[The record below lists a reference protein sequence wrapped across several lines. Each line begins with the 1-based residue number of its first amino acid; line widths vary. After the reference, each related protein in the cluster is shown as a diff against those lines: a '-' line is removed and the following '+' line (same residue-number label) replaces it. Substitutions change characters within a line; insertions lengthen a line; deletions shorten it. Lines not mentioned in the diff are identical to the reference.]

1 MSVESKAWENINR
14 GRSASEFIGTMNS
27 KSEDG
32 LNLNK
37 ESQFVI
43 NDIELIIPPT
53 QINVRKENLNWSWK
67 TLRTN
72 FSTKVASGNSV
83 QQVGLTIVFT
93 PDLILDLHRLITE
106 IKSSPFIYVRNN
118 FLRQSLVNDW
128 EPTLNLAFT
137 VTHFNLTSMNGYPGT
152 FVVQI
157 EMKLFD
163 YRCYT
168 PNLFYKSEWITKPM
182 KAAVESSSSK
192 GKYYTFTIPTIVG
205 KDLLKG
211 PTFFESEYD
220 SGLIEY
226 SQVLQK
232 ISNDNEKATL
242 QDLCN
247 THMGTVFD
255 LAPLPNQ
262 MQPSVPT
269 SPGYSNIYKR
279 YINDLQMRSLYH
291 NFGIDVYQIF
301 HDYDSL
307 DTFEYLTKGKPIVS
321 QGEPASA
328 KSTNVYSLCNGII
341 PISIRNE
348 IKKKVLSKSQ
358 DFRIFYEEYLAFE
371 ESSTI
376 QEIKYELK
384 KISSKKAAGENS
396 TRTVVAKGKGDLSEE
411 FDFDSYF
418 DKMHFSGEPPNYSTL
433 SLNFQQAMLAHNTYN
448 GYSKNHKNRQNTQ
461 LLSQATGYPK
471 SAEAEY
477 LGFSIPNTNDR
488 IFYPP
493 IMSGVINSGFGSRG
507 AVAGTPNKKQAR
519 ASLHAGIDLY
529 TTYGPELDRNR
540 AKGSKVR
547 RDANNRR
554 VGGVT
559 PVFAAE
565 SGFITIS
572 HQPGNVS
579 ATVVHDTVY
588 PNYPGNNLEPTR
600 MRTKYLHLAET
611 KHWDS
616 DYILTLGGV
625 FGSRANIILDAA
637 GYGNITNLRI
647 NRGDILGFMGNTGH
661 SSGVH
666 LHFQLEVQTTDP
678 ASYGSNP
685 NIAYLKQWAPIDPT
699 PFIFTKDVNAS
710 LVSSP
715 IAPQVISNTVGDSD
729 LENIQNAG
737 LGELSENV
745 TDGLIT
751 SNDIDEVFRRVPKR
765 KEAWAKYLEEVFKL
779 RANGYSLYTGS
790 YKSSN
795 VYRRLRSFNLDDP
808 EHNFLNSLL
817 YGSANPAVLQEG
829 FYKEGSSLE
838 EVERLKDSVL
848 ALKGLIVTSL
858 GASLTHIV
866 SSIPI
871 IGREHPTH
879 QHLGSIEPNFFFEF
893 TGLADESNPSGAD
906 GLSPATNVFLGI
918 QKLMQSNAKRFRAV
932 PDSANVSID
941 SFITRLFGTYK
952 EGDLTGTQSELDE
965 EMNTYSFN
973 TKKRLLFSNVSVS
986 TIDGRPGARNIF
998 AQLSESHTYEESEN
1012 ISYYSEGAQGKIED
1026 EEVAEILDRI
1036 RRLRLTDHGAM
1047 ALLIASFGQVKTN
1060 ADIQDLIFNVDG
1072 LFIDNTNAN
1081 GNRNLQDRQTSSL
1094 FVETESLPR
1103 TYGTDGVALKKEE
1116 MKALVE
1122 IFATQYVR
1130 EHLEGALADL
1140 GIGGT
1145 GGMAEVLAG
1154 GIALYFFSPLRS
1166 MANSLRV
1173 TGAAAGL
1180 HQASFGLGQALNKNI
1195 ATTYGDALRYLSQN
1209 MSLST
1214 LPKWA
1219 LDATVATAGTTAQL
1233 GKMNAM
1239 GPGNTAYAIQSGTKG
1254 AGKLGGKYVAAE
1266 DGNWF
1271 FGYETSLVTMNAQK
1285 MQEASDYIENE
1296 LAKIGY
1302 TTADEHVIP
1311 SSSEIEYD
1319 EIEGVFKNVA
1329 GLTEGSDYFMLP
1341 DGRLAVSPDAFEDTW
1356 SYYTNRI
1363 NNEFNLN
1370 SNGLSADNVLIT
1382 REQDNYTGTA
1392 YDIQTFLSYF
1402 PQYQSLILGSRFAG
1416 SGTQVKYGVKELLTY
1431 NSTLKYIKS
1440 IASKTLAEPFLGGL
1454 SEEYLKKESYGIL
1467 DFEKRNNPR
1476 IYKINKTL
1484 DAALFTNFFNW
1495 LYDYFIYWVA
1505 FRRLGIESKMELF
1518 LGYSETEIHTLFDN
1532 LRFYLSSED
1541 DYRIYDSDEIYVP
1554 KDSAIP
1560 FSAIKSGPDIAVV
1573 SNILN
1578 NVQVATSS
1586 DWNSASNFFKNGGF
1600 TDILYTGDALLGDVA
1615 NITTG
1620 NYDWDSFS
1628 QTMQTVGNFSLAITG
1643 DGINGDIKR
1652 LIEFY
1657 NARNTAVSSYLKL
1670 NFDAS
1675 SYGILETFINDIA
1688 PGLGDFINNL
1698 ASTENVGDLNSS
1710 GTASGLYPIFR
1721 EIMKNLFTPRS
1732 ITGASAVNKYST
1744 ELTQLEKQTR
1754 AAFDTMVR
1762 TTGTITGGGAGTGV
1776 AGRILSNPI
1785 GNSIVVGSTFYRLA
1799 ANFASVAGWSDYH
1812 QSGYN
1817 ESQMYNE
1824 ALAVKDAGAIGVSTF
1839 LNALTGKANV
1849 AEYIKSEM
1857 RNPDSKFIDIY
1868 DTSGE
1873 LIQDQ
1878 ADLNASLWGAGDV
1891 RILPGFGINLDLPSL
1906 INTDFEKNKML
1917 NIKSKLYSLAKS
1929 AYANEEVAFALG
1941 LDSKDFIDLP
1951 RQGSVGQ
1958 EAFPD
1963 MNLPEHP
1970 YYREIQEYTENGLSA
1985 NKYATNP
1992 DFYFWNIYEDGSLKT
2007 NSTLRKIIYE
2017 SVDHSVSKSFDFMRK
2032 WQTRG
2037 LQTKGNLGLQISTS
2051 DHLNEKINYS
2061 IFGNPEGTD
2070 MQVELDEQ
2078 SQTVMKVGTYIPAF
2092 NSSGKTGDT
2101 IEYLNKYGQF
2111 AIRSL
2116 KNRIQTLK
2124 NAGGK
2129 ANKDKAE
2136 RLQKTLDYYEDIQKD
2151 SGSTVYIQKLT
2162 NWDNINGAVA
2172 AEDLTDVESYI
2183 ELMSKA
2189 NSIEKMFGSRA
2200 GYLGETI
2207 SEKLAE
2213 TQDIFQELI
2222 DTSISNDDNFMNTFD
2237 VQSLTKVAKDSA
2249 DDIAAEKFTM
2259 RRAFPTFKLFL
2270 IEEDELEDRFI
2281 NFDDFY
2287 SYNAIREFTFQE
2299 SMENASSV
2307 ATIVM
2312 QNVSG
2317 TIDGTRK
2324 NVIKDIDW
2332 FDKKKKK
2339 TLQDQ
2344 MTDEERE
2351 RFKADPEDNQPFH
2364 SVVMRPGINVQL
2376 RVGYSNDPEMLE
2388 VLLSGRVTEVSWGQ
2402 NYDVC
2407 EVTVQSFGTELT
2419 SVIKSEDI
2427 TYPTTH
2433 HLLGAMMLQPEL
2445 KHFGRFEF
2453 GGKSQYGES
2462 KNPNLDFYK
2471 YNKNSYSY
2479 GFEWG
2484 YATANFLAQHWLG
2497 VGLAI
2502 MSVITLRSFA
2512 GGGLKGA
2519 LAGAD
2524 DAAVVANLERQG
2536 LNLAGN
2542 VPKPQWV
2549 SLSGQN
2555 LLSWISTAAQNAQ
2568 RGVGWIFSQI
2578 GRIGKGSFN
2587 KIFIPAKLSSFNAV
2601 VAKAG
2606 DDLVKAVATIA
2617 RQGTGSAAARLTTF
2631 QDKLKSIYGVT
2642 DDFILKFLKS
2652 QGDEIVEIW
2661 AKVGSGAT
2669 LSLKEAKLFA
2679 ENLGKLSAISRTT
2692 AFTNGGLAPAI
2703 TNGVLSGPGAGAV
2716 GSFAWSALSS
2726 TLWIQLVSG
2735 SVISSLAGGAGY
2747 LVKDL
2752 DALGIEHA
2760 RKAYAKGKARAILNP
2775 ADDCLF
2781 PPSPMSY
2788 LVLNENDS
2796 WWNSISNFGFALADW
2811 FKLSGIIGSFIPA
2824 QASVKGEF
2832 DLSSAGQLRK
2842 LWRVYKDP
2850 KSYIGSKKLT
2860 VDESEYNAKN
2870 KKIWEV
2876 FYEMSLRHPG
2886 WIYGAKPYGTKLEYR
2901 MFFGTPTQRYWAKPA
2916 SEFFFQRINNLRRY
2930 LTSNE
2935 GSLNSIRVGWQT
2947 LYGAESWNKEYDEV
2961 VNSNSDPAYSTALI
2975 EIRFRTKMVREYL
2988 LGLENR
2994 FIPFRRHH
3002 LVTSE
3007 ADIVSNSIRVSTK
3020 GFANAVNVN
3029 YYTPD
3034 GDEKWKS
3041 LQLKANSSIPDNDI
3055 VMTDIDLGNNVRGRA
3070 SAMRYGQGS
3079 LLYLT
3084 RKMYDGE
3091 LLLLGNSRIRPW
3103 DVCIVKDSINSMV
3116 GPIEVRSV
3124 VHMFSHE
3131 TGFLTEITPNA
3142 IVIGNEIATYPI
3154 LEAMKVWSGA
3164 TLTYN
3169 DGKVNVQADKR
3180 EDTYLDKNGT
3190 RMKNLNFWVDPEWS
3204 DETLSRF
3211 NFKNTDDPVLNLELL
3226 DINDFFAGSGV
3237 TDVYRSDGTVSKKT
3251 METIFSTVDTY
3262 LKFQDAMGNAQTAG
3276 SAGFLG
3282 GAGFAG
3288 IANALG
3294 KYGWS
3299 FGKVGAFGLI
3309 GGLVGGGI
3317 AFASTMKSMD
3327 STKRWLIAAPL
3338 LLNKISENESVIM
3351 VPLLKNGIPLVQ
3363 NMSLKDPMSSWKTVL
3378 SNVVNQAT
3386 ETLIGIN
3393 EYVTESNKYNELF
3406 WQEFERN
3413 SNESLNWRNSIAGRV
3428 YGAKTYYDA
3437 YFNRSNLFGNGDL

>member
-1 MSVESKAWENINR
+1 MSVESKSWENINR
-14 GRSASEFIGTMNS
+14 GRNSGEFVGAMNS
-27 KSEDG
+27 KSANG

-43 NDIELIIPPT
+43 NDIELVIPPT

-72 FSTKVASGNSV
+72 FSTKVASGSSV
-83 QQVGLTIVFT
+83 QQVGITIVFT
-93 PDLILDLHRLITE
+93 PDLILDLHRLVTE

-152 FVVQI
+152 FVVQM

-182 KAAVESSSSK
+182 KAAVESSDSK

-220 SGLIEY
+220 SGLIQY
-226 SQVLQK
+226 SQVLEK
-232 ISNDNEKATL
+232 ISNDSEKATL

-247 THMGTVFD
+247 THTGTVFD

-269 SPGYSNIYKR
+269 TPGYSNIYKR

-291 NFGIDVYQIF
+291 NFGIDVYEIF
-301 HDYDSL
+301 EDYNAL
-307 DTFEYLTKGKPIVS
+307 DAFEYLTKGKPIDLGS
-321 QGEPASA
+321 KPESTKA
-328 KSTNVYSLCNGII
+328 TNVYSLCNGSI
-341 PISIRNE
+341 PVSIRNE
-348 IKKKVLSKSQ
+348 IKKRVLGKSGE
-358 DFRIFYEEYLAFE
+358 FRIFYEEYLAFE
-371 ESSTI
+371 ESPAI
-376 QEIKYELK
+376 QEIKYQLK
-384 KISSKKAAGENS
+384 KISSKNLAKENS
-396 TRTVVAKGKGDLSEE
+396 AKVVSARGEGELSEE

-418 DKMHFSGEPPNYSTL
+418 NPMHFAGNPPNYGSSTID
-433 SLNFQQAMLAHNTYN
+433 FQTAMFAKNKYSQYSSPDNPNRENAAVLA
-448 GYSKNHKNRQNTQ
+448 G
-461 LLSQATGYPK
+461 ATGYPE
-471 SAEAEY
+471 SAAAAY
-477 LGFSIPNTNDR
+477 VGSAIPNDNNR

-493 IMSGVINSGFGSRG
+493 IMSGVINSGFGSRNR
-507 AVAGTPNKKQAR
+507 VNGTPNPRKAN

-529 TTYGPELDRNR
+529 TTYRPEFERNKR
-540 AKGSKVR
+540 KGDKVR
-547 RDANNRR
+547 RRNGRR

-565 SGFITIS
+565 KGWLTVD
-572 HQPGNVS
+572 HRKGNVS
-579 ATVVHDTVY
+579 ARLFHFVTY
-588 PNYPGNNLEPTR
+588 PNFPGAKSEPTNI
-600 MRTKYLHLAET
+600 RTKYLHLAET
-611 KHWDS
+611 KDWDL
-616 DYILTLGGV
+616 DYVKTLASV
-625 FGSRANIILDAA
+625 FGESRAKLILDPDNYKS
-637 GYGNITNLRI
+637 GIKNLAVD
-647 NRGDILGFMGNTGH
+647 RGDIIGFMGNTGH

-666 LHFQLEVQTTDP
+666 LHFEVEVRTSAP
-678 ASYGSNP
+678 SLYGN
-685 NIAYLKQWAPIDPT
+685 NAGVAYLKQWAPVDPAS
-699 PFIFTKDVNAS
+699 FIFTKQTNS
-710 LVSSP
+710 TLVSTP
-715 IAPQVISNTVGDSD
+715 IKLQNLEVEETEVSSTLRNT
-729 LENIQNAG
+729 EAAG
-737 LGELSENV
+737 LGDLSQSV
-745 TDGLIT
+745 TDGLI
-751 SNDIDEVFRRVPKR
+751 SSDDIETVFGRVTGGR
-765 KEAWAKYLEEVFKL
+765 EAWAKYLEEVFKL
-779 RANGYSLYTGS
+779 RANGYSLYTGN

-808 EHNFLNSLL
+808 EHDFLNSLL

-838 EVERLKDSVL
+838 EVERLKESVL

-871 IGREHPTH
+871 VGREHPTH

-893 TGLADESNPSGAD
+893 TGLADESNAAGAD

-941 SFITRLFGTYK
+941 SFITRLFGTYR
-952 EGDLTGTQSELDE
+952 EGDLTGVQSELDQ

-986 TIDGRPGARNIF
+986 TIDGRPGARNVF

-1012 ISYYSEGAQGKIED
+1012 ISYYSEGPQGKVED
-1026 EEVAEILDRI
+1026 EEVEEILDRL

-1047 ALLIASFGQVKTN
+1047 ALLIASFGKIKSNEEIDSLLSQRN
-1060 ADIQDLIFNVDG
+1060 SQIL
-1072 LFIDNTNAN
+1072 DNTKPGLNSPE
-1081 GNRNLQDRQTSSL
+1081 GSSL
-1094 FVETESLPR
+1094 FVQTESLPV
-1103 TYGTDGVALKKEE
+1103 TYDTAGFPINQEA
-1116 MKALVE
+1116 MKLTVE
-1122 IFATQYVR
+1122 AYATRYV
-1130 EHLEGALADL
+1130 EDHLSGIP

-1145 GGMAEVLAG
+1145 SGMASVIAG
-1154 GIALYFFSPLRS
+1154 GIAVWFFSPLRAGFQS
-1166 MANSLRV
+1166 V
-1173 TGAAAGL
+1173 KAAGGVSA
-1180 HQASFGLGQALNKNI
+1180 ASAAVIESLNKSLV
-1195 ATTYGDALRYLSQN
+1195 AAYREPLEVLAQN
-1209 MSLST
+1209 MSVANI
-1214 LPKWA
+1214 PKWA
-1219 LDATVATAGTTAQL
+1219 ADSGIAGAGWLKDRTFDL
-1233 GKMNAM
+1233 GRLTKMNFLS
-1239 GPGNTAYAIQSGTKG
+1239 PGNTAVAISGGADG
-1254 AGKLGGKYVAAE
+1254 AGKLGGKFVATE
-1266 DGNWF
+1266 DGDWF
-1271 FGYETSLVTMNAQK
+1271 FGYEDSLVTMNAAK
-1285 MQEASDYIENE
+1285 MQEAAEYIEE
-1296 LAKIGY
+1296 EMRKAGY
-1302 TTADEHVIP
+1302 TTIDQPAIP
-1311 SSSEIEYD
+1311 ASSEIEYD
-1319 EIEGVFKNVA
+1319 ELEGVFKNVS
-1329 GLTEGSDYFMLP
+1329 GLSEGQDYYMLP
-1341 DGRLAVSPDAFEDTW
+1341 DGRLAVSADAFDDVW
-1356 SYYTNRI
+1356 NYYSNRI
-1363 NNEFNLN
+1363 NDEFNLD
-1370 SNGLSADNVLIT
+1370 SSGLKSDTQDQASYSAAV
-1382 REQDNYTGTA
+1382 
-1392 YDIQTFLSYF
+1392 YDIETFLSYF
-1402 PQYQSLILGSRFAG
+1402 PQYQSLVVRSRFTDNG
-1416 SGTQVKYGVKELLTY
+1416 ENEVRYGIKELLSY
-1431 NSTLKYIKS
+1431 NATLKYIKS

-1467 DFEKRNNPR
+1467 DFEERDGG
-1476 IYKINKTL
+1476 IYNIEKTL
-1484 DAALFTNFFNW
+1484 DAAMFTNFFNW
-1495 LYDYFIYWVA
+1495 LYKYFIYWFS
-1505 FRRLGIESKMELF
+1505 FRTIGIESKMEWF
-1518 LGYSETEIHTLFDN
+1518 FGYSESEIEQLFKN
-1532 LRFYLSSED
+1532 LRFDLSSEN
-1541 DYRIYDSDEIYVP
+1541 DYRIYDKYGVYTPEN
-1554 KDSAIP
+1554 SAIP
-1560 FSAIKSGPDIAVV
+1560 FTSIASGPDATVR
-1573 SNILN
+1573 NDILR
-1578 NVQVATSS
+1578 NVQVATST
-1586 DWNSASNFFKNGGF
+1586 DWNTGRNIFANGGL
-1600 TDILYTGDALLGDVA
+1600 TDTLYTADALLGDVGRLGA
-1615 NITTG
+1615 LD
-1620 NYDWDSFS
+1620 YDSEDFS
-1628 QTMQTVGNFSLAITG
+1628 QTMLTLGNLSLAMTG
-1643 DGINGDIKR
+1643 NGINGDIKR
-1652 LIEFY
+1652 LIAFY
-1657 NARNTAVSSYLKL
+1657 ETRNTVVTSYLDL
-1670 NFDAS
+1670 NFDS
-1675 SYGILETFINDIA
+1675 SAYGLLESFINNVA
-1688 PGLGDFINNL
+1688 PGLGDFVNNL
-1698 ASTENVGDLNSS
+1698 ASSENVADLNSS
-1710 GTASGLYPIFR
+1710 GSASGLYPIFK

-1732 ITGASAVNKYST
+1732 ITGVSAVNKYSQ
-1744 ELTQLEKQTR
+1744 ELSVLERVGRSALDTGVR
-1754 AAFDTMVR
+1754 AGGV
-1762 TTGTITGGGAGTGV
+1762 ITGGGTGFSL
-1776 AGRILSNPI
+1776 AKAAFSNPY
-1785 GNSIVVGSTFYRLA
+1785 GGAFLVGSYAYELSANVA
-1799 ANFASVAGWSDYH
+1799 AATGWSDYY

-1817 ESQMYNE
+1817 ESQMLN
-1824 ALAVKDAGAIGVSTF
+1824 AATAAQGAAAIGVASF
-1839 LNALTGKANV
+1839 MNAITGKANV
-1849 AEYIKSEM
+1849 TEYIRSEM
-1857 RNPDSKFIDIY
+1857 RDPKSRFIDIF
-1868 DTSGE
+1868 DTSGQ
-1873 LIQDQ
+1873 IIRDQ
-1878 ADLNASLWGAGDV
+1878 NDLNLSLWGLGDV
-1891 RILPGFGINLDLPSL
+1891 RIKPDFDIHLDLPSL
-1906 INTDFEKNKML
+1906 VNEDFEKNKML
-1917 NIKSKLYSLAKS
+1917 NIKSKLYALAKS

-1941 LDSKDFIDLP
+1941 LDSKDFVDLP
-1951 RQGSVGQ
+1951 KEGGSGQ

-1970 YYREIQEYTENGLSA
+1970 YYREIQTYTENGFSA

-2007 NSTLRKIIYE
+2007 NSALRKMIYE
-2017 SVDHSVSKSFDFMRK
+2017 SVEHSVSKSFDFMRK

-2037 LQTKGNLGLQISTS
+2037 LKTKNNLGLHISTS

-2061 IFGNPEGTD
+2061 IVGNPEGTD
-2070 MQVELDEQ
+2070 MQVEVDEKT
-2078 SQTVMKVGTYIPAF
+2078 QTVMEAGTYIPAF
-2092 NSSGKTGDT
+2092 NSTGKAGDT
-2101 IEYLNKYGQF
+2101 IEYLNKYGKY
-2111 AIRSL
+2111 AITSL
-2116 KNRIQTLK
+2116 KKRIKTLK
-2124 NAGGK
+2124 QAGGR
-2129 ANKDKAE
+2129 ANRDKAD

-2162 NWDNINGAVA
+2162 NWDNIAGAVSG
-2172 AEDLTDVESYI
+2172 EDLTRVDSYI
-2183 ELMSKA
+2183 ELMEKA

-2207 SEKLAE
+2207 TDRLAE

-2324 NVIKDIDW
+2324 NVIKDTDW

-2339 TLQDQ
+2339 TLQEK
-2344 MTDEERE
+2344 MTEEERE

-2364 SVVMRPGINVQL
+2364 SVVMRPGINIQL

-2407 EVTVQSFGTELT
+2407 EITVQSFGTELT
-2419 SVIKSEDI
+2419 SMIKSEDI

-2453 GGKSQYGES
+2453 GGKSQYGEDS
-2462 KNPNLDFYK
+2462 NPNLDFYK
-2471 YNKNSYSY
+2471 YNKNSFSY

-2484 YATANFLAQHWLG
+2484 YATADFLAEHWLG

-2502 MSVITLRSFA
+2502 MSVISLKSFA

-2542 VPKPQWV
+2542 APKPQWV
-2549 SLSGQN
+2549 SLSNQN
-2555 LLSWISTAAQNAQ
+2555 LLSWISVGTQNAQ
-2568 RGVGWIFSQI
+2568 KGAGWIFSQI
-2578 GRIGKGSFN
+2578 GRVGKGAFN
-2587 KIFIPAKLSSFNAV
+2587 RLFVPSTLRSFNAA

-2606 DDLVKAVATIA
+2606 DDLVIAVARA
-2617 RQGTGSAAARLTTF
+2617 SRTGSGSSVAGLTTF
-2631 QDKLKSIYGVT
+2631 QNKLKSVYGVT

-2652 QGDEIVEIW
+2652 QGDEIVEVW
-2661 AKVGSGAT
+2661 AKVGNGIV
-2669 LSLKEAKLFA
+2669 LSAKEAKLFA

-2692 AFTNGGLAPAI
+2692 AYTNGGLAPAI

-2716 GSFAWSALSS
+2716 ASFAWNAFQS

-2735 SVISSLAGGAGY
+2735 SVIASLAGGAGY

-2796 WWNSISNFGFALADW
+2796 WWNSLSNFGFALADW
-2811 FKLSGIIGSFIPA
+2811 FKLSQVIGSFIPA
-2824 QASVKGEF
+2824 QASVRGEF
-2832 DLSSAGQLRK
+2832 DLSSAGELRK

-2860 VDESEYNAKN
+2860 VDEAEYNAKN

-2886 WIYGAKPYGTKLEYR
+2886 WVYGAKPYGTKLEYR

-2916 SEFFFQRINNLRRY
+2916 SEFFFQRINNLRKY

-2935 GSLNSIRVGWQT
+2935 GSLNSIKVGWKT
-2947 LYGAESWNKEYDEV
+2947 LYGADSWDKEYKEV
-2961 VNSNSDPAYSTALI
+2961 VDSSANPAHRTALI

-2994 FIPFRRHH
+2994 FVPFRRHH

-3020 GFANAVNVN
+3020 GFANAVNIN

-3034 GDEKWKS
+3034 GDQKWKS
-3041 LQLKANSSIPDNDI
+3041 LQLKANSSIPDNDV
-3055 VMTDIDLGNNVRGRA
+3055 VMADVDLGNNVRGRA
-3070 SAMRYGQGS
+3070 AAMRYGQGS
-3079 LLYLT
+3079 LLYST
-3084 RKMYDGE
+3084 RRMYDGE
-3091 LLLLGNSRIRPW
+3091 LLMLGNARIRPW
-3103 DVCIVKDSINSMV
+3103 DVCIVKDAINSMV

-3131 TGFLTEITPNA
+3131 TGFLTEVTPNA

-3169 DGKVNVQADKR
+3169 DGKVTVQADKTK
-3180 EDTYLDKNGT
+3180 DTYLDENGT
-3190 RMKNLNFWVDPEWS
+3190 RMKNLNFWIDPEWS

-3211 NFKNTDDPVLNLELL
+3211 NFKNTNEPVMNLELL
-3226 DINDFFAGSGV
+3226 DVNDFFKGEGV
-3237 TDVYRSDGTVSKKT
+3237 TDVYRSDGTVTKET
-3251 METIFSTVDTY
+3251 METLFSAVDTY
-3262 LKFQDAMGNAQTAG
+3262 LKFEDARSRAETV
-3276 SAGFLG
+3276 G
-3282 GAGFAG
+3282 GAGFVSGAG
-3288 IANALG
+3288 FAAIANGLG

-3299 FGKVGAFGLI
+3299 FGKIGAFGLL
-3309 GGLVGGGI
+3309 GGLVAGGV
-3317 AFASTMKSMD
+3317 AFSNSMQSMD
-3327 STKRWLIAAPL
+3327 ATKRWLIAAPL

-3351 VPLLKNGIPLVQ
+3351 VPLLKNGTPLIQ
-3363 NMSLKDPMSSWKTVL
+3363 NMSLKDPLSSWKSVL
-3378 SNVVNQAT
+3378 GNVVNQTT

-3406 WQEFERN
+3406 WQEFARN
-3413 SNESLNWRNSIAGRV
+3413 SNESLAWRDSIVGRL
-3428 YGAKTYYDA
+3428 YGARTYYDA
-3437 YFNRSNLFGNGDL
+3437 YFDRSSLFGNGGD